1 LRVGLISDLHG
12 NLAALEAVLA
22 ELEEEPVDE
31 LVCLG
36 DIAVGPQ
43 GPETL
48 ARLQSLGCPAVQ
60 GNWDDWFAA
69 GIPPLRGEHGRRL
82 IEQGEFWTARL
93 SDANLKYLGEL
104 PTTHEL
110 AFDGGRVLCYHG
122 SPRSDTDAIHPGTS
136 DDELGELLD
145 GLDAAVF
152 AGGHTHIQ
160 LNRPYGPARVVNPG
174 SVGLPFEAWPPGD
187 ATRVLPW
194 AEYAILDL
202 DGQPRLDL
210 RRTDYDVESVLQL
223 TLESGVPHAE
233 WWVDCWV
240 LE

>member
-1 LRVGLISDLHG
+1 MRVGLISDLHG

-22 ELEEEPVDE
+22 ELERDRVDE

-48 ARLQSLGCPAVQ
+48 ARLRSLGCPTVQ

-82 IEQGEFWTARL
+82 IEQGEWWTARL
-93 SDANLKYLGEL
+93 SDADLKYLGEL
-104 PTTHEL
+104 PINHEL
-110 AFDGGRVLCYHG
+110 SLRGERVLCYHG
-122 SPRSDTDAIHPGTS
+122 SPRSHTDAIHPGTS
-136 DDELGELLD
+136 DDELGALLH
-145 GLDAAVF
+145 GHDAAVF

-160 LNRPYGPARVVNPG
+160 LTRPYGQSLVVNPG
-174 SVGLPFEAWPPGD
+174 SVGLPFEAWPPSSS
-187 ATRVLPW
+187 TRVLPW

-202 DGQPRLDL
+202 DGQPSLDL